1 MMRNSVA
8 LVKKPE
14 FIAAIEQAL
23 KDGRGLSVGKLGYS
37 EQLVL
42 LFFDAIQRE
51 KTSLQSKAIRPL
63 YLALKY
69 HSERQT
75 GIFPTDIAF
84 LTLYAEFYKEQVCS
98 ADFLGLFGS
107 PNESKII
114 EHLPTSTKFLEYVDT
129 EPDRSIPYDS
139 TQCYLPLF
147 SGKKILLIAP
157 YASFAKERASKEI
170 YEAVWKKIN
179 GKWFEPLCI
188 EAIDIPYSFA
198 GQDTTFK
205 AFTDSLALYDDIVN
219 KIDEI
224 DYDVALIAA
233 GSLAIPLTVH
243 IKNTQK
249 IGISLGGHLQ
259 VLFGILGERWL
270 RDKTWSENYINE
282 SWVRLPGSFI
292 PKNAQTL
299 ADNKS
304 YW

>member
-1 MMRNSVA
+1 MRNSIT
-8 LVKKPE
+8 LDQKPE
-14 FIAAIEQAL
+14 LILAIEQAL
-23 KDGRGLSVGKLGYS
+23 KAKRGLAVGKLGYS

-42 LFFDAIQRE
+42 LFFDAIQQE
-51 KTSLQSKAIRPL
+51 KTNLQSKAIRPL

-69 HSERQT
+69 HCERQT
-75 GIFPTDIAF
+75 GIFPTDIGF
-84 LTLYAEFYKEQVCS
+84 LAQYAEFYKQQVCS

-107 PNESKII
+107 PNELRIL
-114 EHLPTSTKFLEYVDT
+114 EYLPISTKFLKYGDT
-129 EPDRSIPYDS
+129 EPNRSIPYDS

-157 YASFAKERASKEI
+157 FASFAKERASKEI

-188 EAIDIPYSFA
+188 ATIDIPYSFA
-198 GQDTTFK
+198 DQDSTFK
-205 AFTDSLALYDDIVN
+205 AFTNSLALYDDIVN

-233 GSLAIPLTVH
+233 GSLAIPLTVR

-270 RDKTWSENYINE
+270 RDKTWSEHYINE
-282 SWVRLPGSFI
+282 AWVRLPKSLI

>member
-1 MMRNSVA
+1 MMRDNVA

-14 FIAAIEQAL
+14 LIVAIEQAL
-23 KDGRGLSVGKLGYS
+23 KDKLGLSVGKLGYS

-42 LFFDAIQRE
+42 LFYDAIQRE
-51 KTSLQSKAIRPL
+51 KTSLQGKAIRPL

-69 HSERQT
+69 HCERQT
-75 GIFPTDIAF
+75 GIFPTDIVF
-84 LTLYAEFYKEQVCS
+84 LRLYAKFYKEQVCS

-107 PNESKII
+107 PNESKLL
-114 EHLPTSTKFLEYVDT
+114 EHLPFRTKFLEYVDT

-139 TQCYLPLF
+139 VQCYLPLF

-157 YASFAKERASKEI
+157 YASFAKKRASKEI

-198 GQDTTFK
+198 DQASTFK
-205 AFTDSLALYDDIVN
+205 KFTNSLALYDDIVN

-243 IKNTQK
+243 IKNAQK

-270 RDKTWSENYINE
+270 RDKTWSEHYINE
-282 SWVRLPGSFI
+282 AWVRLPKSFI
-292 PKNAQTL
+292 PKNAQAL
-299 ADNKS
+299 ADSKS